1 MRKSVTPCRKPA
13 STSARPPQT
22 RARGVFQIR
31 SSPSEAWQ
39 RRHVHVFAT
48 GSCVERE
55 RERASSKY
63 CYILQLPQPGYRERT
78 TGNLEVKLKRK
89 TKRENTGGC
98 ALRSQGETRTH
109 PCCSSDSSRFGDI
122 PCRLPGAPHSLCLW
136 TSSGEEGR
144 TREEAVQR
152 EEDYGGDAGIRSRES
167 RRSLRPRH
175 LLPAA
180 SDHSPH
186 SVLGEWDRKIEV
198 CWFLATEWLRRLPLI
213 NNFII
218 CRVY

>member
-1 MRKSVTPCRKPA
+1 MRESVTPYRKPA
-13 STSARPPQT
+13 RTSARPPQT
-22 RARGVFQIR
+22 RARARDVFLRGVFQIR

-39 RRHVHVFAT
+39 RRRVHVFAT

-63 CYILQLPQPGYRERT
+63 CYSLQLPRPGYRERT

-98 ALRSQGETRTH
+98 ALRSRGETSIH

-122 PCRLPGAPHSLCLW
+122 PCRLPGAPHSPCLW

-152 EEDYGGDAGIRSRES
+152 ERRTMEGMQAYGAGKAGGAFDPVTFFQQPQTI
-167 RRSLRPRH
+167 LRIVSWVSEAEK
-175 LLPAA
+175 L
-180 SDHSPH
+180 
-186 SVLGEWDRKIEV
+186 
-198 CWFLATEWLRRLPLI
+198 
-213 NNFII
+213 NF
-218 CRVY
+218 VGS